1 MRRRRTAAAVRCGRD
16 GRRPRRVDRPV
27 PRTRTRA
34 PEAIISSDKTLSWDY
49 CEDFRPEDEVL
60 LRARERAAQYGCS
73 AVAPGAGAVLQLLA
87 ASVQARTAVE
97 VGTGTGVASLWILR
111 GMVPDGVLTTIDIEA
126 EHQRAAKAAFTE
138 DGIRPTRV
146 RAITGRALDV
156 LPRLADAAYDLVLV
170 GADKASY
177 PEYVEQGL
185 RLLRPGGVLAVD
197 DALARDKVA
206 DPARRDE
213 LTTTVREVGR
223 RLREDERV
231 VPALIPS
238 GTGLLL
244 AVRR

>member
-1 MRRRRTAAAVRCGRD
+1 MRRGRTAAAVRCGRD

-213 LTTTVREVGR
+213 LTTTIREVGR

>member
-1 MRRRRTAAAVRCGRD
+1 MRCGPPESLRLTGLPF
-16 GRRPRRVDRPV
+16 GRRLD
-27 PRTRTRA
+27 
-34 PEAIISSDKTLSWDY
+34 
-49 CEDFRPEDEVL
+49 
-60 LRARERAAQYGCS
+60 
-73 AVAPGAGAVLQLLA
+73 
-87 ASVQARTAVE
+87 
-97 VGTGTGVASLWILR
+97 
-111 GMVPDGVLTTIDIEA
+111 DI
-126 EHQRAAKAAFTE
+126 K
-138 DGIRPTRV
+138 
-146 RAITGRALDV
+146 LDV

-197 DALARDKVA
+197 DALARDRVA

-238 GTGLLL
+238 GSGLLL